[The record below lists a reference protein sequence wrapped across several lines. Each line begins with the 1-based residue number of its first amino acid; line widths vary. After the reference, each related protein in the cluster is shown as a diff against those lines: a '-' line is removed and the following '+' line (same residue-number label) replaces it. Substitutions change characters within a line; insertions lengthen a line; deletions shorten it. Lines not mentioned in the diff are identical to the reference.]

1 MQEEDGTTRTA
12 ALLQRVRALYT
23 HLGTETVRLI
33 GEGAF
38 NELLVVDETYIFRF
52 PRTADGVQRLRTE
65 LVVLRALQ
73 GHTTLPIP
81 DPLFVSPNMYEVGQ
95 AFIGYEMIPGEPLRE
110 HLAVL
115 TEKREIQHLADQ
127 LSAFLRGLHAVP
139 LSTVAGDLPVH
150 DQSRRLSLSVVYES
164 IRRDLHPL
172 MHERARTAVADQFD
186 AFLSTPPGPDY
197 ELAIKHGD
205 LGPGNILF
213 DAEARAVSGIV
224 DWGSTGLDDPA
235 FDVGY
240 VSLWGAFYLGEAF
253 VERFHASYG
262 ATASLLE
269 RARFF
274 ETLLALLVA
283 LDGLRTD
290 DQEALAFGLD
300 RYT

>member
-1 MQEEDGTTRTA
+1 VQEENSIARTA
-12 ALLQRVRALYT
+12 ALLQRVQALYP
-23 HLGTETVRLI
+23 HLGTETARLI
-33 GEGAF
+33 SEGAF

-52 PRTADGVQRLRTE
+52 PRTAEGVQRLNTE
-65 LVVLRALQ
+65 LVILRALQ
-73 GHTTLPIP
+73 GYVSLPIP
-81 DPLFVSPNMYEVGQ
+81 DPRFVSPNMYEAGQ
-95 AFIGYEMIPGEPLRE
+95 AFIGYEMIPGEPLRKD
-110 HLAVL
+110 LAVL
-115 TEKREIQHLADQ
+115 TQKREIQHLADQ
-127 LSAFLRGLHAVP
+127 LAAFLRELHAVP
-139 LSTVAGDLPVH
+139 LPAVAGDLPVH

-172 MHERARTAVADQFD
+172 MHERARATVADQFD

-197 ELAIKHGD
+197 EPAIKHGD

-213 DAEARAVSGIV
+213 DAETRAVSGIV

-240 VSLWGAFYLGEAF
+240 VSLWGGFYLGEAF
-253 VERFHASYG
+253 VARFHASYG
-262 ATASLLE
+262 VTPSLLG

-290 DQEALAFGLD
+290 DQEALAFGMA

>member
-1 MQEEDGTTRTA
+1 MRENDGTARA
-12 ALLQRVRALYT
+12 AVLLRRVQALYPY
-23 HLGTETVRLI
+23 LGTETVRLI
-33 GEGAF
+33 DEGAF

-52 PRTADGVQRLRTE
+52 PRTADGVQRLRSE

-73 GHTTLPIP
+73 GHLSLPIP
-81 DPLFVSPNMYEVGQ
+81 APLFVSPNMHEVGP
-95 AFIGYEMIPGEPLRE
+95 AFIGYEMIPGEPLRQ
-110 HLAVL
+110 HLAAL
-115 TEKREIQHLADQ
+115 TKKREIRHLADQ
-127 LSAFLRGLHAVP
+127 LAAFLRELHAFPIQEVR
-139 LSTVAGDLPVH
+139 SDLPVH
-150 DQSRRLSLSVVYES
+150 DRSRRSSLPAVYES

-172 MHERARTAVADQFD
+172 MHDKARAAVADQFD
-186 AFLSTPPGPDY
+186 VFLSDPPGPDY
-197 ELAIKHGD
+197 ALAIKHGD

-213 DAEARAVSGIV
+213 DAGARTVSGIV

-235 FDVGY
+235 FDVGS

-262 ATASLLE
+262 VTPSLLG

-290 DQEALAFGLD
+290 DQEALAFGLA

>member
-1 MQEEDGTTRTA
+1 MQEENSIARTA
-12 ALLQRVRALYT
+12 ALLQRVQALYP

-33 GEGAF
+33 SEGAF

-52 PRTADGVQRLRTE
+52 PRTAEGVQRLRTE

-73 GHTTLPIP
+73 GRTTLPIP

-95 AFIGYEMIPGEPLRE
+95 AFIGYEMIPGVPLRE
-110 HLAVL
+110 HLAAL
-115 TEKREIQHLADQ
+115 AGKHEIRHLADQ
-127 LSAFLRGLHAVP
+127 LAAFLRELHAVP
-139 LSTVAGDLPVH
+139 LQAVAGDLPVH
-150 DQSRRLSLSVVYES
+150 DQSRRASLSIVYES

-172 MHERARTAVADQFD
+172 MHESARATVAEQFD
-186 AFLSTPPGPDY
+186 VFLSAPPGPGY

-240 VSLWGAFYLGEAF
+240 VSLWGGFYLGEAF
-253 VERFHASYG
+253 VARFHASYG
-262 ATASLLE
+262 VTPSLLG

-290 DQEALAFGLD
+290 DQEALAFGLA

>member
-1 MQEEDGTTRTA
+1 MRRNDGA
-12 ALLQRVRALYT
+12 AGAVALLRRVRALYPY
-23 HLGTETVRLI
+23 LGTEGVRLI
-33 GEGAF
+33 DEGAF
-38 NELLVVDETYIFRF
+38 NELLVIDETYIFRF
-52 PRTADGVQRLRTE
+52 PRTADGVQRLGSE

-73 GHTTLPIP
+73 GHLSLPIP
-81 DPLFVSPNMYEVGQ
+81 APLFVSPDMHEVGQ
-95 AFIGYEMIPGEPLRE
+95 AFIGYRMISGEPLRQ
-110 HLAVL
+110 HLAGL
-115 TEKREIQHLADQ
+115 TGSPEIHHLADQ
-127 LSAFLRGLHAVP
+127 LAGFLRELHAFPVQK
-139 LSTVAGDLPVH
+139 VRRDLPVH
-150 DQSRRLSLSVVYES
+150 DRSRRSSLPAVYES

-172 MHERARTAVADQFD
+172 MHDRARAAVADQFD
-186 AFLSTPPGPDY
+186 VFLRDPPGPDY
-197 ELAIKHGD
+197 ALAIKHGD

-213 DAEARAVSGIV
+213 DADARTVSGIV

-262 ATASLLE
+262 ATPSLLG

-283 LDGLRTD
+283 LDGLRD
-290 DQEALAFGLD
+290 GDEEALAFGLA